1 MATADSTFSSRASL
15 IYALMEGRPAAP
27 TSQSDGEWL
36 ALVGRSTHQ
45 YSPCKSLIHLIC
57 EVAVTVVTV
66 IFAKETTLKL

>member
-1 MATADSTFSSRASL
+1 MATADSTYSSRASL
-15 IYALMEGRPAAP
+15 MYALMERPACSA
-27 TSQSDGEWL
+27 QSDGEWL
-36 ALVGRSTHQ
+36 VSVGRSTHQ